1 MANTTLIRRDAYLS
15 HLKMGIKP
23 DTLSALRTGP
33 LHIATLFPDTV
44 LKQAEQDIANF
55 ESKGQVHAGK
65 KGRYHPYERQDKRP
79 DYRKPDRPSWKNIG
93 DRVREAEARPPAT
106 PRDQPRASSPLND
119 NYFVNS
125 LQEGLLAG
133 SQTLA
138 QKETLN
144 FANFHVVK
152 SVPSAPGH
160 SQKREL
166 SPGVAACQTSRN
178 YKLKY
183 VNSVSCVTQLCP
195 VQPVVNAPNFA
206 QNLPVGARLQSF
218 WKTWLNLGAG
228 PKVVQ
233 ILREGYSL
241 PFRIRPQLTRSPT
254 VISRYVNPH
263 RNSYLLEAL
272 HQLIDKKAVERVQNP
287 KSLGFFNRL
296 FLVPKPNN
304 KWRPILDLS
313 NLNVFL
319 KVEKFK
325 METPETIR
333 TSLQQGEWVTSVD
346 FKDAY
351 FHIPIQEQSRKY
363 LRFHVQGRTYQFKA
377 LPFGL
382 STAPMEFTV
391 LAKEVKLMAIH
402 KGIRIHQYLDDWL
415 VRARSQHLCLQ
426 HTRLLVKMC
435 QNLGWLVNLEKSEL
449 EPKQVFDFVGYQF
462 DLRSGRVR
470 PTPDRWQS
478 LQDEIQALLSLP
490 TCPVRQLMSL
500 IGLLT
505 ATEKQVHLGRL
516 HETHTVAPQKQ
527 LEGTRIS
534 GEDYPST
541 KVPASSLTM
550 VARRRQGASRPT
562 VTPSKT
568 CSANFYR
575 RIKRRVGRSLKR
587 VYYKGVLVGTGK
599 QAAHKPSG
607 TKSSFPSIER
617 VPRSLCRKNSSGS
630 NRQYYS
636 SSLHKQGRG
645 NEVGPTVCPTVENLD
660 LVFPATSNSQSSTH
674 SRTFKCDSR
683 QTLQAGSDHPDRVV
697 PPSGSFST
705 DMQPMAPASN
715 RPFCH
720 EVQPQITSVCLS
732 STGLP
737 GCSSRCTY
745 PAMGGPGCI
754 RLPTDRH
761 IGQSGGEASGLPLQ
775 ETRSDCPGVAQH
787 AMVLG
792 LGEHVQPGPSQP
804 AQPAQSANTAIQSD
818 PSQKSDQPKSPFLA
832 PRATKIKEQGFS
844 EAVAA
849 IIEAPQ
855 RRSTRSVYEAKWTI
869 FKKWCVTSQVDFRS
883 PPIKSVADF
892 LMYVFEDKKLQPS
905 TIDGYRSAIA
915 DKLGDTTVNISK
927 DDNLTRLLESF
938 HRDRPKGRRGI
949 PSWNLSLVLHQLTKA
964 PFEPLKEAS
973 LKHLTFKTV
982 FLLALGSGKRRSEIH
997 AWQHKNIRHQSDW
1010 SKVSL
1015 FPSPSFLSKNQLAKE
1030 GPGSVAPVVIPA
1042 LAPTL
1047 DRSLKSDRSLCPVRA
1062 LRYYL
1067 DRTSDIR
1074 QDKQLVFVSFKKGFD
1089 KDISPATIS
1098 SWIKQ
1103 TVILCYE
1110 LSDHQAHTLHQ
1121 VKAHDVRAFAASKA
1135 FQSGVSLE
1143 QILSACHWK
1152 SHNTFTQFYL
1162 KDVAWADSELY
1173 HLGPVVAAQQIHQ
1186 RTDT

>member
-1 MANTTLIRRDAYLS
+1 MTNV
-15 HLKMGIKP
+15 
-23 DTLSALRTGP
+23 P
-33 LHIATLFPDTV
+33 L
-44 LKQAEQDIANF
+44 
-55 ESKGQVHAGK
+55 
-65 KGRYHPYERQDKRP
+65 
-79 DYRKPDRPSWKNIG
+79 
-93 DRVREAEARPPAT
+93 
-106 PRDQPRASSPLND
+106 
-119 NYFVNS
+119 
-125 LQEGLLAG
+125 
-133 SQTLA
+133 
-138 QKETLN
+138 
-144 FANFHVVK
+144 VVK
-152 SVPSAPGH
+152 
-160 SQKREL
+160 
-166 SPGVAACQTSRN
+166 
-178 YKLKY
+178 
-183 VNSVSCVTQLCP
+183 
-195 VQPVVNAPNFA
+195 
-206 QNLPVGARLQSF
+206 NLPVGARLQNF
-218 WKTWLNLGAG
+218 WQTWLERGAG
-228 PKVVQ
+228 PKIVQ
-233 ILREGYSL
+233 ILREGYTL
-241 PFRIRPQLTRSPT
+241 PFRIRPNLTRSPT

-272 HQLIDKKAVERVQNP
+272 HQLMDKNAIESVHNQT
-287 KSLGFFNRL
+287 SLGFFNRL

-304 KWRPILDLS
+304 KWRTILDLS
-313 NLNVFL
+313 KLNLFL

-415 VRARSQHLCLQ
+415 VRARSHQTCLH
-426 HTRLLVKMC
+426 HTQILVKMC
-435 QNLGWLVNLEKSEL
+435 QELGWLVNLEKSEL
-449 EPKQVFDFVGYQF
+449 EPQVFNFVGYQF

-478 LQDEIQALLSLP
+478 LQGKIQTLLLLP
-490 TCPVRQLMSL
+490 ACPVRQFMSL

-516 HETHTVAPQKQ
+516 HMRPIQWHLKNNWRVPES
-527 LEGTRIS
+527 LEKII
-534 GEDYPST
+534 P
-541 KVPASSLTM
+541 L
-550 VARRRQGASRPT
+550 
-562 VTPSKT
+562 
-568 CSANFYR
+568 
-575 RIKRRVGRSLKR
+575 
-587 VYYKGVLVGTGK
+587 
-599 QAAHKPSG
+599 
-607 TKSSFPSIER
+607 
-617 VPRSLCRKNSSGS
+617 PRSLHPHLQWWLNESNVLQGQPLHPIKHALQIFTDASKEGWGAHLNEFTARGSWSVPESKLHINYLELKAVLLALKEFQNLCTNKIVLVATDNTTVVAYINKEGGMKSGPLCALLWRILTWCSQRQLTLKARHIPGRLNVIADKLSRLNQTIQTEWSLLPDIFQDLCRKWH
-630 NRQYYS
+630 R
-636 SSLHKQGRG
+636 
-645 NEVGPTVCPTVENLD
+645 
-660 LVFPATSNSQSSTH
+660 
-674 SRTFKCDSR
+674 
-683 QTLQAGSDHPDRVV
+683 
-697 PPSGSFST
+697 
-705 DMQPMAPASN
+705 
-715 RPFCH
+715 
-720 EVQPQITSVCLS
+720 PQIDLFATRFNNK
-732 STGLP
+732 LP
-737 GCSSRCTY
+737 LFVSPVPDTLAVAVDALTLPWEDLDAYAFPPTAILGEVT
-745 PAMGGPGCI
+745 
-754 RLPTDRH
+754 RLPV
-761 IGQSGGEASGLPLQ
+761 Q
-775 ETRSDCPGVAQH
+775 ETHSDCPGVAQH
-787 AMVLG
+787 ALVLG
-792 LGEHVQPGPSQP
+792 LGDHVQPGPSKP
-804 AQPAQSANTAIQSD
+804 AQPTQPADTALQSD
-818 PSQKSDQPKSPFLA
+818 PSQKSDKSKSPCLA
-832 PRATKIKEQGFS
+832 PRATTIKEQGFS

-849 IIEAPQ
+849 RIEAPQ
-855 RRSTRSVYEAKWTI
+855 RRSTRSVYEAKWAI
-869 FKKWCVTSQVDFRS
+869 FTKWCVSNQVDFRS
-883 PPIKSVADF
+883 PPVKSVADF
-892 LMYVFEDKKLQPS
+892 LMYLFEDKKLQPS

-915 DKLGDTTVNISK
+915 DKLGNTTVNISK

-938 HRDRPKGRRGI
+938 HRDRPRGRRGI
-949 PSWNLSLVLHQLTKA
+949 PSWNLSLVLHQLTRA
-964 PFEPLKEAS
+964 PFEPLREAS

-1030 GPGSVAPVVIPA
+1030 GPESVAPVVIPA

-1047 DRSLKSDRSLCPVRA
+1047 DKYLKSDRSLCPVRA

-1067 DRTSDIR
+1067 DRTSDLR
-1074 QDKQLVFVSFKKGFD
+1074 QHKELVFVSFKKGFD

-1143 QILSACHWK
+1143 QILAACHWK

-1186 RTDT
+1186 QTGT

>member
-1 MANTTLIRRDAYLS
+1 MTNV
-15 HLKMGIKP
+15 
-23 DTLSALRTGP
+23 P
-33 LHIATLFPDTV
+33 L
-44 LKQAEQDIANF
+44 
-55 ESKGQVHAGK
+55 
-65 KGRYHPYERQDKRP
+65 
-79 DYRKPDRPSWKNIG
+79 
-93 DRVREAEARPPAT
+93 
-106 PRDQPRASSPLND
+106 
-119 NYFVNS
+119 
-125 LQEGLLAG
+125 
-133 SQTLA
+133 
-138 QKETLN
+138 
-144 FANFHVVK
+144 VV
-152 SVPSAPGH
+152 
-160 SQKREL
+160 
-166 SPGVAACQTSRN
+166 
-178 YKLKY
+178 
-183 VNSVSCVTQLCP
+183 
-195 VQPVVNAPNFA
+195 
-206 QNLPVGARLQSF
+206 QNLPVGARLQNF
-218 WKTWLNLGAG
+218 WQIWLERGAG
-228 PKVVQ
+228 PKIVQ
-233 ILREGYSL
+233 ILREGYTL
-241 PFRIRPQLTRSPT
+241 PFRIRPNLTRSPI
-254 VISRYVNPH
+254 VISRYANPH

-272 HQLIDKKAVERVQNP
+272 HQLIDKNAIELVHNQT
-287 KSLGFFNRL
+287 SLGFFNRL

-313 NLNVFL
+313 KLNLFL

-363 LRFHVQGRTYQFKA
+363 LRFHVQGRTYQFRA

-415 VRARSQHLCLQ
+415 VRAGSHQDCLH
-426 HTRLLVKMC
+426 HTQILVKMC
-435 QNLGWLVNLEKSEL
+435 QDLGWLENLEKSEL
-449 EPKQVFDFVGYQF
+449 EPKQVFNFVGYQF

-478 LQDEIQALLSLP
+478 LQGKIQTLLSLP
-490 TCPVRQLMSL
+490 ACPVRQFMSL

-516 HETHTVAPQKQ
+516 HMRPIQWHLKNNWRVPES
-527 LEGTRIS
+527 LE
-534 GEDYPST
+534 
-541 KVPASSLTM
+541 KVIPL
-550 VARRRQGASRPT
+550 
-562 VTPSKT
+562 
-568 CSANFYR
+568 
-575 RIKRRVGRSLKR
+575 
-587 VYYKGVLVGTGK
+587 
-599 QAAHKPSG
+599 
-607 TKSSFPSIER
+607 
-617 VPRSLCRKNSSGS
+617 PRSLHPHLQWWLNESNVLQGQPLHPIRHALQMFTDASKEGWGAHLNELTARGSWSVPESKLHINYLELKAVFLALKEFQDLCTDKIVLVATDNTTVVAYINKEGGMKSGPLCALLWRILTWCS
-630 NRQYYS
+630 HRQVTLKARHIPGRLNVIADKLS
-636 SSLHKQGRG
+636 RLNQTIQTEWSLLPDVFQSLCSKWHRPQIDLFATRFNHKLPLFVSPVPDTLALAVDALTLPW
-645 NEVGPTVCPTVENLD
+645 EDLDAYAFPPTALLGKVVEKLLDSPCKKLILIAPRCPT
-660 LVFPATSNSQSSTH
+660 
-674 SRTFKCDSR
+674 C
-683 QTLQAGSDHPDRVV
+683 
-697 PPSGSFST
+697 
-705 DMQPMAPASN
+705 
-715 RPFCH
+715 
-720 EVQPQITSVCLS
+720 
-732 STGLP
+732 
-737 GCSSRCTY
+737 
-745 PAMGGPGCI
+745 
-754 RLPTDRH
+754 
-761 IGQSGGEASGLPLQ
+761 
-775 ETRSDCPGVAQH
+775 
-787 AMVLG
+787 LG
-792 LGEHVQPGPSQP
+792 LGSNGHVQPDPTEPAHS
-804 AQPAQSANTAIQSD
+804 AQPVDTALQSD
-818 PSQKSDQPKSPFLA
+818 PSQKSDKSKSPCLA
-832 PRATKIKEQGFS
+832 PRATTIKEQGFS

-849 IIEAPQ
+849 RIEAPQ
-855 RRSTRSVYEAKWTI
+855 RRSTRSVYEAKWAI
-869 FKKWCVTSQVDFRS
+869 FTKWCLTNQVDFRS
-883 PPIKSVADF
+883 PPVKSVADF
-892 LMYVFEDKKLQPS
+892 LMYLFEDKKLQPS

-915 DKLGDTTVNISK
+915 DKLGPTTVNISK

-964 PFEPLKEAS
+964 PFEPLREAS

-1030 GPGSVAPVVIPA
+1030 GPESVAPVVIPA

-1047 DRSLKSDRSLCPVRA
+1047 DKSLKSDRSLCPVRA

-1067 DRTSDIR
+1067 DRTSDLR
-1074 QDKQLVFVSFKKGFD
+1074 QHKELVFVSFKKGFD

-1186 RTDT
+1186 QTGT